1 MLTKLKCGVYHA
13 AMLKKTAIDH
23 FGSATAL
30 ARAIG
35 RTTSAVT
42 EWPDVIPEGMAYK
55 IQVITG
61 GLLQVDHS
69 LYVKK
74 PEAAA

>member
-1 MLTKLKCGVYHA
+1 M
-13 AMLKKTAIDH
+13 
-23 FGSATAL
+23 